1 MVGDSISGSPGSP
14 PVALTASQWL
24 QLDVYGF
31 VLIDDVLTDEEIRR
45 MKDALYRLK
54 SEPDLD
60 ALGVYV
66 NRRNDHLFHVGHV
79 LEYDPA
85 LLEYAAHPR
94 LTALAGEV
102 VGGKVRVEETEAII
116 NSRDPAMG
124 PGVERLPKAV
134 PTGFHTGARDGWGTY
149 YENHH
154 FHCLFVKTLAYLTD
168 VAPTDGG
175 TAVIPGSHRLSVPEP
190 EIIAAALADERLV
203 HQVEAKAGSVLLFPE
218 SLVHSTTDG
227 PRRTRACRADHGVYS
242 ADDAQFGPATSR
254 APVRGVTTGRGGCFG
269 YWSRQLGVAPR
280 HLGVADKW
288 GQMPT
293 CPSQRL
299 ITEASPPSF
308 TIILYRSYPPS
319 RGGCQGY
326 RPQRPSLEPRMAD
339 HTREAGA
346 TTEQSC

>member
-1 MVGDSISGSPGSP
+1 MVGDSSSSQPGSP

-31 VLIDDVLTDEEIRR
+31 VLIDGVLKHEEIRR

-54 SEPDLD
+54 TEPDLD

-116 NSRDPAMG
+116 NSRDPALG
-124 PGVERLPKAV
+124 SGAEHRPRVV
-134 PTGFHTGARDGWGTY
+134 PTGFHTGARHGWGTY

-154 FHCLFVKTLAYLTD
+154 FHSLFVKTLAYLTD
-168 VAPTDGG
+168 VGPDDGG
-175 TAVIPGSHRLSVPEP
+175 TAVIPGSHRLSAPEP

-203 HQVEAKAGSVLLFPE
+203 HQVEARAGSVLLFPE
-218 SLVHSTTDG
+218 SLVHST
-227 PRRTRACRADHGVYS
+227 AE
-242 ADDAQFGPATSR
+242 
-254 APVRGVTTGRGGCFG
+254 VRSERERV
-269 YWSRQLGVAPR
+269 V
-280 HLGVADKW
+280 
-288 GQMPT
+288 
-293 CPSQRL
+293 L
-299 ITEASPPSF
+299 ITGFTPPMMRVWPGNEPSPAFVASLPDEVGALV
-308 TIILYRSYPPS
+308 T
-319 RGGCQGY
+319 GADNWAW
-326 RPQRPSLEPRMAD
+326 RPGTS
-339 HTREAGA
+339 G
-346 TTEQSC
+346 